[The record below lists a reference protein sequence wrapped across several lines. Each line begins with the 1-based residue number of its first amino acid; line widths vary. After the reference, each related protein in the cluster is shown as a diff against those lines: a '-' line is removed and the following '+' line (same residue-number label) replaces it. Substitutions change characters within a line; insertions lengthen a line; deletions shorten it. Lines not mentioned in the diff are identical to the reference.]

1 MLRDLSYRYKIPLA
15 FTGVILLTA
24 IALASTTA
32 VRTYESAR
40 SDLLASAEGLGAVLA
55 SALAD
60 PIRKDAV
67 WRADDA
73 GTTRATG

>member
-24 IALASTTA
+24 VALASTTA

-40 SDLLASAEGLGAVLA
+40 SDLLASAQGLGAVLA
-55 SALAD
+55 GAL
-60 PIRKDAV
+60 
-67 WRADDA
+67 W
-73 GTTRATG
+73 TGALGLALCFGAFRTFP